1 MHRILLAEDDDAIGP
16 SADGFFAG
24 GGLRRD
30 GGGRR
35 ALRPGGPGTG
45 AV

>member
-1 MHRILLAEDDDAIGP
+1 MHRILLAEDDDAIVRLLT
-16 SADGFFAG
+16 DFLREE
-24 GGLRRD
+24 GLRRD